1 MAWVPPSPA
10 SYVLGPGTPD
20 FRLPVHLP
28 STLCSHHLP
37 QEMLEPG
44 AKICQPRVQQVV
56 SQESKYVKVFP
67 ISCLCLSLAKPNW
80 NLEGKG
86 KSTQA
91 NLLQQRAG

>member
-44 AKICQPRVQQVV
+44 AKICQPRVQQVLRAQYAIATV
-56 SQESKYVKVFP
+56 IFEISQPDVTSFLVTVEGP
-67 ISCLCLSLAKPNW
+67 GISGHK
-80 NLEGKG
+80 
-86 KSTQA
+86 
-91 NLLQQRAG
+91 

>member
-1 MAWVPPSPA
+1 MAWVLPSPA

-44 AKICQPRVQQVV
+44 AKICQPRVQQVLRAQYATATV
-56 SQESKYVKVFP
+56 IFEISQPDVTSFLVTVEAP
-67 ISCLCLSLAKPNW
+67 GISGHK
-80 NLEGKG
+80 
-86 KSTQA
+86 
-91 NLLQQRAG
+91 